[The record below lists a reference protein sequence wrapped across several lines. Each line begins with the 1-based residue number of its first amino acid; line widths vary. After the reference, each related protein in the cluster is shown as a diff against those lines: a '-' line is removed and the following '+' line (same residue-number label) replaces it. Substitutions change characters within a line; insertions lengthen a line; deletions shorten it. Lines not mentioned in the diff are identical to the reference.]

1 MYGMPMNTRAYAILE
16 AKSFDDEKRQF
27 SGIASTPTPDRMEDV
42 VEPKGAQY
50 KLPLPLLSQHEHH
63 KPIGFIRRAKVTDD
77 GIEVEGE
84 IAKETGLAYIET
96 AWKQIRAGLVRGL
109 SIGFRALDWDYIKDS
124 DGIRYKSWEWLEL
137 SAVTIPAHGDAT
149 ITAIKNYDTDPSK
162 RSEVVDL
169 LSAHSPRVQQALE
182 RIERAKA
189 VLDYRKK

>member
-1 MYGMPMNTRAYAILE
+1 MNKIYSILE
-16 AKSFDDEKRQF
+16 LKSIDDAKRQF

-63 KPIGFIRRAKVTDD
+63 KPIGFIKRATVTDA

-84 IAKETGLAYIET
+84 IAKETGLAYVET

-124 DGIRYKSWEWLEL
+124 DGIHYKKWEMLET
-137 SAVTIPAHGDAT
+137 SAVTLPANADCMITT
-149 ITAIKNYDTDPSK
+149 IKSFDQDPSK

-169 LSAHSPRVQQALE
+169 LSARSPRVQQALE